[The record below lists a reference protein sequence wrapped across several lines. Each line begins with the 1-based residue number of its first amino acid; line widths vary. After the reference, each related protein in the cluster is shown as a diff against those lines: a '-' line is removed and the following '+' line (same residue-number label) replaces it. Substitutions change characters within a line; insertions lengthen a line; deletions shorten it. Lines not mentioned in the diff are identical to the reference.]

1 LRGRLATSRPLDVG
15 LCQARTVSGRGGQH
29 LCLLPFT
36 TVPTPAECVPVAAV
50 HVPQGVEAVQ
60 VAGGAVPGLERRC
73 GWARVQR
80 SALAP
85 ASHPRSDA
93 VPQATDVLAA
103 AAYLEQLSAC
113 PCVVAVQRFSPGG
126 GQLALTAAPPLMP
139 PHQGAQVQAAQR
151 ALSAERA
158 ALESLKADLGSG
170 RRLSAVGGPVH
181 SGAAA
186 DAAEERE
193 LPVAVSQSD
202 ASPRRRRVSLISAP
216 PFALDDPEK
225 APPPL
230 PFGAQKGGAQP
241 GGVFLSSLAN
251 LHGNRPSLD
260 EAAAKEEAR
269 RAYVADLNAQ
279 VAAKQAAK
287 RAQKAQEE
295 SWERRHGASP
305 PPPQLAMRRQ
315 SAVERRDDPVPSG
328 LGRHVQFTQPEL
340 GAGEPAT
347 GAGRSAA
354 ARGPVP
360 MHLQSSVF
368 GESAARGP
376 ATSADG
382 VLPSARHR
390 GGAIHAELVAGP
402 SDAQKVEAEARRRR
416 LVADLDA
423 QVVQRRADAAA
434 RKKAELAAEEE
445 AERQYVA
452 ALAAERA
459 KMEKERAPAG
469 RPMSADSPTGIS
481 ARPRVW
487 DVQTPEAVPTPPPAR
502 VSRAS
507 GSVAPVPVVAA
518 QPPAPPPSS
527 DDGPASREALAMLRL
542 LREEQV
548 RMRDELAAMRQ
559 QQSVTR
565 APRRSSL
572 THSFDD
578 DSSSFLVDT
587 AHMPV
592 DASLD
597 MASGVL
603 RPPPAAAQAPAAQ
616 ARSRGA
622 PAQRLTPRRSAAE
635 KGAWAPPAKT
645 RGGWAPPPVPP
656 PSVQR
661 AQQTPRMS

>member
-1 LRGRLATSRPLDVG
+1 
-15 LCQARTVSGRGGQH
+15 
-29 LCLLPFT
+29 
-36 TVPTPAECVPVAAV
+36 
-50 HVPQGVEAVQ
+50 
-60 VAGGAVPGLERRC
+60 
-73 GWARVQR
+73 
-80 SALAP
+80 
-85 ASHPRSDA
+85 
-93 VPQATDVLAA
+93 
-103 AAYLEQLSAC
+103 
-113 PCVVAVQRFSPGG
+113 
-126 GQLALTAAPPLMP
+126 M
-139 PHQGAQVQAAQR
+139 QAAQR

-158 ALESLKADLGSG
+158 ALESLKAELGSG
-170 RRLSAVGGPVH
+170 RRLSAVTGSVH
-181 SGAAA
+181 SGAAEYA
-186 DAAEERE
+186 TEERE
-193 LPVAVSQSD
+193 LPAAVAQSD
-202 ASPRRRRVSLISAP
+202 VSPRRRRVSLSSAP
-216 PFALDDPEK
+216 PFALDDPDT

-230 PFGAQKGGAQP
+230 PFGAHPAGGQA

-251 LHGNRPSLD
+251 MHGNRPSHD

-279 VAAKQAAK
+279 VAAKAAAK
-287 RAQKAQEE
+287 RAQKAQDET
-295 SWERRHGASP
+295 WDRRHGASP
-305 PPPQLAMRRQ
+305 PPPQRAMRRQ
-315 SAVERRDDPVPSG
+315 SAVERRDDPVPAG
-328 LGRHVQFTQPEL
+328 HGRHVQFTQPEL
-340 GAGEPAT
+340 GASESAT
-347 GAGRSAA
+347 GASRAAA

-368 GESAARGP
+368 GDTASGGAAT
-376 ATSADG
+376 AADA
-382 VLPSARHR
+382 LPSARQR
-390 GGAIHAELVAGP
+390 GAAIHADLVAGP
-402 SDAQKVEAEARRRR
+402 SDAQKVEAEARRRK

-459 KMEKERAPAG
+459 KMEKERAPA

-487 DVQTPEAVPTPPPAR
+487 DVHTPEAVPPPPPAR

-507 GSVAPVPVVAA
+507 VSAAPAPVLVAA
-518 QPPAPPPSS
+518 QPPAPLPPS

-565 APRRSSL
+565 LPRSSI
-572 THSFDD
+572 THGYEDD
-578 DSSSFLVDT
+578 GSSFVVDT

-597 MASGVL
+597 MANGVL
-603 RPPPAAAQAPAAQ
+603 RPPPAAAQAPAVHA
-616 ARSRGA
+616 ASRGG
-622 PAQRLTPRRSAAE
+622 PAQRTTPRRPAE

-661 AQQTPRMS
+661 AQLTPLR